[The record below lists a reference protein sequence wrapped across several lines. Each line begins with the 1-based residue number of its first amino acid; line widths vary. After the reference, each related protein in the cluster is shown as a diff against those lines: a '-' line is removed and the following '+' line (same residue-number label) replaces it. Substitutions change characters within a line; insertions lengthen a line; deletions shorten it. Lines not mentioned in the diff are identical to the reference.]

1 MLLGERICTKAIQ
14 DNPYQE
20 GTIEN
25 YLEVLYV
32 YLILTMLSII
42 ETILRCDDL
51 NKYDWYHLVD
61 LESGLL
67 KGSVHETITA
77 RCGDEIERLFVRV
90 INMRNRI
97 IHSYQITN
105 KAGEQALATKDPIR
119 NGNRQ
124 FEITEE
130 YLVEFIK
137 LNEQLCDKLHTLR
150 GY

>member
-1 MLLGERICTKAIQ
+1 MYESYTRQSLPERHYRELLGSALCVFNSNNAF
-14 DNPYQE
+14 
-20 GTIEN
+20 
-25 YLEVLYV
+25 
-32 YLILTMLSII
+32 II

-77 RCGDEIERLFVRV
+77 RCGDEIERLFVRL

-105 KAGEQALATKDPIR
+105 KAGEQALATKEPIR
-119 NGNRQ
+119 NGNKQ
-124 FEITEE
+124 FEITKE